1 MVLFWFFENFC
12 SFLIEHGANVH
23 ASKQR
28 GTSPLYFAS
37 RKNHLRIVQV
47 SVFLCQHCFCDSW
60 ETQLLIEHGASVN
73 AAKSTGTS
81 PIFIACQEGH
91 LEMVKLLEKNGAD
104 GASGENE
111 MSLI

>member
-1 MVLFWFFENFC
+1 
-12 SFLIEHGANVH
+12 
-23 ASKQR
+23 
-28 GTSPLYFAS
+28 
-37 RKNHLRIVQV
+37 
-47 SVFLCQHCFCDSW
+47 
-60 ETQLLIEHGASVN
+60 LIEHGASVN